1 MDRERKREEIERL
14 SRVQKIYGHPLF
26 QECLAKNRAAEE
38 TRSFCKHDMTHFLD
52 VARLAYI
59 FTLERGYGIA
69 KEEIYAAALL
79 HDVGKWRQY
88 TENVP
93 HEQAGAAFAEV
104 ILKDTGFTEAERE
117 RILAAIL
124 AHRGKKEPHSGMAC
138 TDTGVEEERRSG
150 EAGQAPE
157 RKEELAE
164 VLYDA
169 DKISRACYACPAGKA
184 CNWDDEKKNL
194 GITW

>member
-1 MDRERKREEIERL
+1 MDRERKKQEIENL

-38 TRSFCKHDMTHFLD
+38 TRIFCKHDMTHFLD

-59 FTLERGYGIA
+59 FTMERGYGIA

-79 HDVGKWRQY
+79 HDIGKWRQH
-88 TENVP
+88 TEKVP
-93 HEQAGAAFAEV
+93 HELVSAELAEV
-104 ILKDTGFTEAERE
+104 ILRDTGFTEGEQK
-117 RILAAIL
+117 RILGAIL
-124 AHRGKKEPHSGMAC
+124 EHRGKKTVCRNEEAEIEEGGRGEP
-138 TDTGVEEERRSG
+138 
-150 EAGQAPE
+150 
-157 RKEELAE
+157 LAE

-169 DKISRACYACPAGKA
+169 DKISRACYACPAGKE
-184 CNWDDEKKNL
+184 CNWSGEKKNL